1 MSQAKRR
8 RNRGVILSAEGLAK
22 LQEARLASEHQRNFG
37 ERYTYEQISNLT
49 NLDVNTIKR
58 ILYGR
63 QGVDRRSLEKFCLA
77 FNLDLTKELYTKPT
91 SHKRQHWGEAV
102 AVDFFCG
109 RNDELTTLS
118 TWVID
123 ERCRLVTLLGMGGIG
138 KTTLSIELAQK
149 VSSDFDCVIWKSLRD
164 APPVGETIA
173 YLIELLSQGKETA
186 VDLPSRLGNQI
197 SKLIDYLSSQ
207 RCLLLLDN
215 TESLMDAKS
224 RAGKYYPEYQGYGEL
239 IRRIG
244 ATAHNSC
251 LVLTTREKSPE
262 VALLEGDRL
271 PVRSMQLSGLKQG
284 QEIIRI
290 KGISGSD
297 SDLNQLNDRYNGNPL
312 ALKVVAATIKDLFAG
327 DVTAFLSQEKAV
339 FGDIRDLLDQQFA
352 RLSALE
358 REIMY
363 WIAIARE
370 PISYTQLQ
378 SDFVRQISPI
388 SLLEA
393 LESLSRRSLIE
404 KNETCFTQQSVV
416 MEYLTNL
423 LVEGV
428 SQEIITHQPELLQTH
443 ALIKATAKD
452 YIRENQIRLILQP
465 VINELLTTLRSKKKI
480 EKCLGQILS
489 NLQDAASPEAGY
501 GAGNIINL
509 LCNLETDLTGY
520 DFSNLCI
527 WQADLR
533 QAMLHQVNFQNAD
546 LSKSV
551 FAENFGGIWSVAFS
565 PDGKYL
571 AAGDTKGNILLRRV
585 IDGQPV
591 RSFIGH
597 NAWVVSLAFSPDS
610 NTLASSSCDCTAK
623 LWDVNTG
630 NCLHSL
636 DEHEHEVW
644 SVAFNPNG
652 TTLATGC
659 DDNKARL
666 WNVITGE
673 CLEVFKGHVDYVLA
687 VQFSLDGRK
696 LFTGSHDRTI
706 KLWDISTRE
715 CISIFE
721 GHEDGVRSISVSP
734 DGKTIVSSSSDKTLR
749 LWDIKTGQCLQIFT
763 GHLNVVLAVAFS
775 PKGNL
780 IASSGIG
787 HKVRLWDVNTGECL
801 KVLRGH
807 SNMINSIAFSLTE
820 EMLVSGSY
828 DQSIKFWDVIT
839 HQCLKTWQGYSSQ
852 ALSVA
857 LNFDG
862 NTFISG
868 GHDAKVKLWD
878 VATEKVI
885 KTFEEHTNWI
895 CSVAT
900 DCHSNLLASGSADN
914 SIKIWDF
921 KAEKSLKTLQGHDGV
936 VRSIAFSPDGRLL
949 VSGSEDETV
958 KLWDVKTGR
967 ILKTLHQHHGEV
979 WSVAFNH
986 DGTIIASGSFDKTVV
1001 VWSVSTGKSLRTLK
1015 GHNSWIFALAFSPVD
1030 NTLATTSPD
1039 QNIKLWNLDTGECLK
1054 SITEG
1059 IGYSPVVAFSPDGLM
1074 IASCDGE
1081 HKIKLWQLST
1091 GKCLMN
1097 LFGHTALITSVV
1109 FEYDHH
1115 TLISSSEDETIK
1127 LWDIETGK
1135 CLKTLRAKNP
1145 YEGMNVS
1152 NTLGLTESAVETLKY
1167 LGAVN

>member
-480 EKCLGQILS
+480 EKCLRQIIS
-489 NLQDAASPEAGY
+489 NFQDAASPEAGY

-828 DQSIKFWDVIT
+828 DQSIKFWAVIT

-1001 VWSVSTGKSLRTLK
+1001 VWSVSTGKSLRTL
-1015 GHNSWIFALAFSPVD
+1015 
-1030 NTLATTSPD
+1030 
-1039 QNIKLWNLDTGECLK
+1039 
-1054 SITEG
+1054 
-1059 IGYSPVVAFSPDGLM
+1059 
-1074 IASCDGE
+1074 
-1081 HKIKLWQLST
+1081 
-1091 GKCLMN
+1091 
-1097 LFGHTALITSVV
+1097 
-1109 FEYDHH
+1109 
-1115 TLISSSEDETIK
+1115 
-1127 LWDIETGK
+1127 
-1135 CLKTLRAKNP
+1135 
-1145 YEGMNVS
+1145 
-1152 NTLGLTESAVETLKY
+1152 
-1167 LGAVN
+1167 